1 MTLNAEQAARDL
13 AALGIRGPDL
23 YLAELI
29 PAVEM
34 AWADGEIQPDERA
47 MLECYC
53 ESLIEALNRDAGA
66 NVFTLRRA
74 FNLLELLLRRRLRP
88 DERYRALRSLA
99 VLAGAGPSG
108 AERRRRML
116 EWAEAVG
123 AIAGRPVW
131 DTRELFWLQALRR
144 HLG

>member
-1 MTLNAEQAARDL
+1 MNLDMEQAVRDL
-13 AALGIRGPDL
+13 ASLGLRGPDL
-23 YLAELI
+23 YLAELF

-34 AWADGEIQPDERA
+34 AWADGQIQPDERA

-53 ESLIEALNRDAGA
+53 ESLVDVLNRDAGA

-74 FNLLELLLRRRLRP
+74 FNVLELLLRRRLRP
-88 DERYRALRSLA
+88 VDRYRALRSLA
-99 VLAGAGPSG
+99 VLAGTGPAG

-131 DTRELFWLQALRR
+131 DTRELFWLQALQR